1 MKKILILISLI
12 IISLSSYKS
21 LNEEIVIPDEAIRFR
36 VVAKSNDKKDQEIK
50 LKVKDNLQKKLNDLL
65 KNSSSIEETRKL
77 LKANQNEFSLI
88 VKNTLL
94 VNKDDDMYKVKY
106 GLNYFPEKKYKGIIY
121 KEGYYESLV
130 VTIGEGQGENWWC
143 VLFPPFCLLDEE
155 NKTEVEYHF
164 YIKDM
169 LEKYF

>member
-21 LNEEIVIPDEAIRFR
+21 FNEEIVIPDEAIRFR
-36 VVAKSNDKKDQEIK
+36 VVAKSNDEKDQEIK

-88 VKNTLL
+88 VKNLPSNASNVLYNLL
-94 VNKDDDMYKVKY
+94 TILLPFSYSFIASSKLNSSFSKVDKMPSK
-106 GLNYFPEKKYKGIIY
+106 FSSI
-121 KEGYYESLV
+121 SL
-130 VTIGEGQGENWWC
+130 
-143 VLFPPFCLLDEE
+143 
-155 NKTEVEYHF
+155 
-164 YIKDM
+164 
-169 LEKYF
+169 

>member
-12 IISLSSYKS
+12 IISLSSYNS
-21 LNEEIVIPDEAIRFR
+21 FNEEIVIPDEAIRFR
-36 VVAKSNDKKDQEIK
+36 VVAKSNDEKDQEIK

-130 VTIGEGQGENWWC
+130 VKLGKAEGNNFWC
-143 VLFPPFCLLDEE
+143 VLFPPLCLVDE
-155 NKTEVEYHF
+155 NTTDTEYH
-164 YIKDM
+164 ILVKD
-169 LEKYF
+169 LLKKYF

>member
-21 LNEEIVIPDEAIRFR
+21 FNEEIVIPDEAIRFR
-36 VVAKSNDKKDQEIK
+36 VVAKSNDEKDQEIK

-143 VLFPPFCLLDEE
+143 VLFPPFCLLDEK